1 MNASKS
7 RSNEGLMLLNH
18 DQVNYFSVR
27 LLKLKLFDWKTLVI
41 LLADGFSLLIIKQL
55 NTFMY
60 YYTKCI

>member
-41 LLADGFSLLIIKQL
+41 LLADGFSLLIIK
-55 NTFMY
+55 
-60 YYTKCI
+60 